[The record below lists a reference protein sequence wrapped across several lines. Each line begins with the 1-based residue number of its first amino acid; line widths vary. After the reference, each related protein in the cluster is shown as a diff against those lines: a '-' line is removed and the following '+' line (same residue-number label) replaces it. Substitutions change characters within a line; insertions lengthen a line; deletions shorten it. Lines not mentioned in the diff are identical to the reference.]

1 MDGAQERLFADRI
14 GLISAAE
21 LAKLW
26 GYAGPN
32 DAFRVFCSKLSISH
46 VPGRPGWFDPSLV
59 RHRMNEAQGLVP
71 LAQSGA
77 VGASLVDQ
85 RRARRGSA

>member
-1 MDGAQERLFADRI
+1 MESEAGRLFADRI

-59 RHRMNEAQGLVP
+59 RHRMDEAQGLVP
-71 LAQSGA
+71 ATQHGT
-77 VGASLVDQ
+77 VGLSLVEQ
-85 RRARRGSA
+85 RKARRGAA